1 MTIHCPLPDETA
13 RLACVRG
20 FTRASPRQSS
30 SHTGQRQF
38 HCGNAPPA
46 AAPST
51 MAFRRLIQRAVCD
64 GSGGSEFRRQIA
76 VDLETE
82 ANFDEDRGRPGH
94 NRIHSTA
101 RYNQSITRARNA
113 ASPSS
118 GRPVAGAVS
127 RYRRDGTGRAAGL
140 PHHAKVI
147 GYKPENGVQGHAAR
161 RTVALGFPRFAADNS
176 RPPAPLGPGVQNSH
190 TGELF
195 ECIWL

>member
-20 FTRASPRQSS
+20 FTRASPRQAS

-51 MAFRRLIQRAVCD
+51 MAFRRLIQRAVRD
-64 GSGGSEFRRQIA
+64 GSEVSEFCRQIA
-76 VDLETE
+76 VDLETD

-94 NRIHSTA
+94 NRILSTA
-101 RYNQSITRARNA
+101 GYNQSITHARNA
-113 ASPSS
+113 ARPSS

-127 RYRRDGTGRAAGL
+127 RYRRGGTGRTAGL

-147 GYKPENGVQGHAAR
+147 GYKPEKAVEEPVALPA
-161 RTVALGFPRFAADNS
+161 VALGFPHF
-176 RPPAPLGPGVQNSH
+176 PPD
-190 TGELF
+190 
-195 ECIWL
+195 I